1 MRKTGKPK
9 KQARNKKPRP
19 AHNAT
24 APADENKRRTLSF
37 LTKSATGLCLA
48 GGTGAYFYTAY
59 QNDLAERDLSKI
71 GNGKPAIVQIHDP
84 NCPMCNALQKNA
96 RSALSNFEDGDLE
109 YLVANIRTNKGRQ
122 FANQHNVPHVTLL
135 LFNKRGRLENVLQ
148 GVRGEDELVTVFKQL
163 LKKT

>member
-9 KQARNKKPRP
+9 KQARNKKTRP
-19 AHNAT
+19 AHNTT

-37 LTKSATGLCLA
+37 LTKSAIGLCIA
-48 GGTGAYFYTAY
+48 GGTGAYFYNAY

-96 RSALSNFEDGDLE
+96 RSALLNFEDGDLE
-109 YLVANIRTNKGRQ
+109 YLVANIRTSKGRQ

-135 LFNKRGRLENVLQ
+135 LFNKRGRLENILQ